1 MRIWALI
8 GAGGMIG
15 GLARFGIDQA
25 MNFTPWA
32 TLTVNV
38 LGCLAIGFA
47 IPLVAERSSAPFW
60 IAGVLG
66 GFTTFSAFAVEAVL
80 LLLDDRIGWALAY
93 IGATLILGLL
103 AVPLGQRMAL
113 RT

>member
-1 MRIWALI
+1 VRIWALI

-15 GLARFGIDQA
+15 GLARYGIDQA

-32 TLTVNV
+32 TLIVNV
-38 LGCLAIGFA
+38 LGCLAIGFMFA
-47 IPLVAERSSAPFW
+47 FVAERSSVPFW

-80 LLLDDRIGWALAY
+80 LLLGGRVGWALAY
-93 IGATLILGLL
+93 IGTTLILGLL